1 MNFRRSYFSKEE
13 YSFRLEVF
21 SKTLKRIEKLNSDP
35 NDMAEYGI
43 NKFSDFTEEEFKSL
57 KGLNFY
63 NMPDSDESEELE
75 KFTAPE

>member
-1 MNFRRSYFSKEE
+1 MNYRRSYFSKEE

-43 NKFSDFTEEEFKSL
+43 NKFSDFTEEEFKAL
-57 KGLNFY
+57 KGLNFD
-63 NMPDSDESEELE
+63 NMPDSDESEEL
-75 KFTAPE
+75 